1 MRKEVDD
8 MPCPHYRIKISTR
21 SKSPPTTAQA
31 AYQSGERLYDERT
44 HRTKDYN
51 DKRGVIFTEIM
62 LPDNAPREYADRN
75 ILWNAVEKSETSWNA
90 QMARR
95 LEIALPKELPIET
108 RLEMIREHCREQ
120 FVSQGMIADIAI
132 HDPDPPGHNPHAHVM
147 LTMRAMDEQ
156 GHWLPKCR
164 REYEHDEEGNRVKGE
179 NGKWKFR
186 KVFTTDWNDRGNAEK
201 WRQSWE
207 SIQNR
212 YLEAA
217 DRPERISMKS
227 YEKQGIDQIP
237 TVHMG
242 PAVSAMERR
251 GIETN
256 IGNLNREIKKTNALI
271 AAIKR
276 AIAKIRDWLTGVK
289 EAILEIDMQLKEV
302 LLVDLLIQ
310 RFNERNEERLDTW
323 DGAYG
328 RQRATAIDHQRFTAI
343 TTYMRENNIR
353 SVADLDSRLDE
364 LSVSGRPTRDQIRE
378 VSSRSKTVE
387 KLLEAGECRDHH
399 APIHDQYLRIHWKGR
414 KEKFAQEHKAELDAW
429 NQADCF
435 LRKNLPE
442 QPFNADALQDELSSL
457 NAKLDEL
464 NAKLVPIQ
472 EETQMLKDIRYLVKE
487 LIPELEPERE
497 DLTPERKEWKRM
509 TIRERL
515 AAAQKEVDAENAAW
529 QQQQIRK
536 PKDRGWER

>member
-1 MRKEVDD
+1 

-44 HRTKDYN
+44 HRTKSYD

-75 ILWNAVEKSETSWNA
+75 TLWNAVEKAETNWNA

-95 LEIALPKELPIET
+95 FEIALPKELPIET
-108 RLEMIREHCREQ
+108 GLEMIREHCREQ

-156 GHWLPKCR
+156 GRWLPKCR
-164 REYEHDEEGNRVKGE
+164 REYELDEEGNRIKDA

-186 KVFTTDWNDRGNAEK
+186 KVFTTDWDNRENAEK

-207 SIQNR
+207 DIQNR

-217 DRPERISMKS
+217 NRPERISMKS
-227 YEKQGIDQIP
+227 YERQGIDQIP

-276 AIAKIRDWLTGVK
+276 AIAKIRDWLTEVK
-289 EAILEIDMQLKEV
+289 EAIIEIDMQPKEV

-310 RFNERNEERLDTW
+310 RFNERKDERRETW
-323 DGAYG
+323 SSAYG
-328 RQRATAIDHQRFTAI
+328 QQKATVKDLQRFADITA
-343 TTYMRENNIR
+343 YMREHSIR
-353 SVADLDSRLDE
+353 SVADLDGRLDE
-364 LSVSGRPTRDQIRE
+364 LSVAGRPTRDQIKE
-378 VSSRSKTVE
+378 VSSRIKTIE
-387 KLLEAGECRDHH
+387 KLLEAGERRDRH
-399 APIHDQYLRIHWKGR
+399 APVHDQYLKIHWKGR

-429 NQADCF
+429 NQADRF
-435 LRKNLPE
+435 VRKNLPD
-442 QPFNADALQDELSSL
+442 QPFNADALQAELSSL

-464 NAKLVPIQ
+464 NARLVPIQ
-472 EETQMLKDIRYLVKE
+472 DETQMLKDIRYLVKD

-497 DLTPERKEWKRM
+497 NLTPEKKDWKQM
-509 TIRERL
+509 TVRERL
-515 AAAQKEVDAENAAW
+515 AAASQELAAENAAR
-529 QQQQIRK
+529 QHEQPHRK
-536 PKDRGWER
+536 PKDKGWER

>member
-1 MRKEVDD
+1 
-8 MPCPHYRIKISTR
+8 MPCPHFKIKISTR
-21 SKSPPTTAQA
+21 SKSPPTTASA

-51 DKRGVIFTEIM
+51 DKRGMIYTEIM

-75 ILWNAVEKSETSWNA
+75 TLWNAVEKAETNWNA
-90 QMARR
+90 QMARK
-95 LEIALPKELPIET
+95 LHIALPRELPLET
-108 RLEMIREHCREQ
+108 SYEMIREYVQEQ
-120 FVSQGMIADIAI
+120 FVSKGMIADIAI
-132 HDPDPPGHNPHAHVM
+132 HDPAPPNHNPHAHLM
-147 LTMRAMDEQ
+147 LTMRAIDEQ
-156 GHWLPKCR
+156 GHWLPKCH
-164 REYEHDEEGNRVKGE
+164 REYELDEEGNRIKGE

-186 KVFTTDWNDRGNAEK
+186 KVFTTDWDNRDNAET
-201 WRQSWE
+201 WRQAWE
-207 SIQNR
+207 DIQNR

-217 DRPERISMKS
+217 ERPERISMKS
-227 YEKQGIDQIP
+227 YERQGIDQIP

-242 PAVSAMERR
+242 PAVTAMERR

-276 AIAKIRDWLTGVK
+276 AIAKIRDWLTEVK
-289 EAILEIDMQLKEV
+289 EAIIEIDMQLKEV

-323 DGAYG
+323 NSTYG
-328 RQRATAIDHQRFTAI
+328 QQRATAIDYQRFTVI

-364 LSVSGRPTRDQIRE
+364 LSATGRPTRDRIRE
-378 VSSRSKTVE
+378 VSNRSKTVE
-387 KLLEAGECRDHH
+387 KLLEAGECRDRH

-414 KEKFAQEHKAELDAW
+414 KEKFAHEHKAELDAW
-429 NQADCF
+429 NQADRF

-457 NAKLDEL
+457 NVKLDEL
-464 NAKLVPIQ
+464 NTKLVPIQ

-509 TIRERL
+509 TVRERL